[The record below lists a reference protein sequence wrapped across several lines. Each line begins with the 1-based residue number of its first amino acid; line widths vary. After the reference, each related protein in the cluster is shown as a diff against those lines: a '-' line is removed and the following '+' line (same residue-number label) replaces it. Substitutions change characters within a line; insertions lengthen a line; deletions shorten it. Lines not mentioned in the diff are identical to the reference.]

1 MLEKESCALGS
12 WFWFMVPRFMA
23 CVHSG
28 VCKRENDRLTLP
40 RPLYTLGPLR
50 RIAMRKFGRLSLV
63 AVSAAFCV
71 VALACGGSDSNT
83 PAASPSASAY
93 GQYPPQ
99 QGYPQQYPPQQGQPT
114 AGGYP
119 PATAAPPATG
129 AAPVAGGA
137 MATPGPLALPCSSD
151 SNCGLAHCNTQFQKC
166 AFPCQNTAMDCIQ
179 GASCNTATGFC
190 LPGGS

>member
-1 MLEKESCALGS
+1 
-12 WFWFMVPRFMA
+12 
-23 CVHSG
+23 
-28 VCKRENDRLTLP
+28 
-40 RPLYTLGPLR
+40 
-50 RIAMRKFGRLSLV
+50 MRKYGRMCLV
-63 AVSAAFCV
+63 GVSSALCV
-71 VALACGGSDSNT
+71 IALACGGSSNNQ

-99 QGYPQQYPPQQGQPT
+99 QGYPQQGYPQQGYPQQGYPQQQPT
-114 AGGYP
+114 AGYP
-119 PATAAPPATG
+119 PPATGAPATAAPA
-129 AAPVAGGA
+129 AGGA

-166 AFPCQNTAMDCIQ
+166 AFPCQNTAVDCIQ